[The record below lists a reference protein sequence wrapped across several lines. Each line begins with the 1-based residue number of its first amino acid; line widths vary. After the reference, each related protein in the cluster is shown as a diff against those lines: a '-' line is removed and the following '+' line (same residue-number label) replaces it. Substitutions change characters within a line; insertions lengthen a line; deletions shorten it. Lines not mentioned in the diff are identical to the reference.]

1 MDQTRIR
8 ELTQAEIEQVS
19 GALGDF
25 GNAGMAVIGLGFVG
39 GPGTAVFG
47 LLVGGSMV
55 YVDACAD

>member
-19 GALGDF
+19 GALGDV